1 MSDQLISLLQGKIKG
16 NTDSIDFL
24 LERRP
29 GIQTNID
36 LFNSVC
42 TNIDTQIVSI
52 TANIVNLQTE
62 IVNLSNDAY
71 AVGCGTTAGAITI
84 YPDTAESY
92 GYNLSSSSYDGDSPY
107 DVTTETMNSGNVGFG
122 TLVVYTENNTNVTGI
137 GTLYGDIGTC
147 FRLPCTLGNCISFAS
162 SITERQNE
170 IIELRS
176 NIDSLVSSS
185 NSLKRERVEY
195 EIERYSGDYTIK
207 ILREENTRIS
217 SAVSSIQVYS

>member
-1 MSDQLISLLQGKIKG
+1 MSDQLISLLRGKVQG

-36 LFNSVC
+36 LFNTVC
-42 TNIDTQIVSI
+42 GNVDNRILSI

-62 IVNLSNDAY
+62 IVSLSNDAY
-71 AVGCGTTAGAITI
+71 AVGCGTTAGAVVI
-84 YPDTAESY
+84 YPDTVENYSY
-92 GYNLSSSSYDGDSPY
+92 NMSSESYDGDSPY
-107 DVTTETMNSGNVGFG
+107 DVTTETMNSGNVGLG
-122 TLVVYTENNTNVTGI
+122 SLTVYTQNNSNVPGI
-137 GTLYGDIGTC
+137 GTLYGGIGSC
-147 FRLPCTLGNCISFAS
+147 FRTPCTSGDCVSFAS
-162 SITERQNE
+162 SITEKQNQ

-176 NIDSLVSSS
+176 SIGNLVSSS
-185 NSLKRERVEY
+185 NSVKRERLDY

-217 SAVSSIQVYS
+217 SAITTIQTYS